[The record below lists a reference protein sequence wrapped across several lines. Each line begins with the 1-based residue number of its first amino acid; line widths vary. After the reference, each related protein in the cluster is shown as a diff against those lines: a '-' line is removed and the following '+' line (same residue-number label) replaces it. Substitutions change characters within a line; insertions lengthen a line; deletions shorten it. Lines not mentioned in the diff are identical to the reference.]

1 MVAERDLLEVR
12 LPRAAEYAEVNGL
25 NHVTYQPARPR
36 LGLIASGL
44 AYATVRRALVDLGI
58 DEDGLEAL
66 GIRLVKVAMVW
77 PGNPEHLRRM
87 LDGLEE
93 VVVIEDKAAFLETQV
108 KEAFYRQPD
117 PPLVVGKRDPDG
129 RPLVPDY
136 AAVTSD
142 LVARVRRPDSGTRSP
157 SRPAAV
163 WPK

>member
-1 MVAERDLLEVR
+1 M
-12 LPRAAEYAEVNGL
+12 
-25 NHVTYQPARPR
+25 TYQPARPR

-66 GIRLVKVAMVW
+66 GIRLVKMAMVW

-142 LVARVRRPDSGTRSP
+142 LVARVLAARLGDTLPEPARRP
-157 SRPAAV
+157 V